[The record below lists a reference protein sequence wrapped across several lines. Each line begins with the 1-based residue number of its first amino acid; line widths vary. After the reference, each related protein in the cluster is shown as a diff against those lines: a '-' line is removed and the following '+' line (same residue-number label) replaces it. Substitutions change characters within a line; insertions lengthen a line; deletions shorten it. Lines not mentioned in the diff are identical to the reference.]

1 MIVTITTPSATHQL
15 AGMFEAMKHGLE
27 TEKYADNSFDL
38 VVHDLERAKKI
49 ADFCQGQISN
59 ILDRLEYPRYH

>member
-1 MIVTITTPSATHQL
+1 MIVTITTPSANHQL

-38 VVHDLERAKKI
+38 TVQDLDKAKKI
-49 ADFCQGQISN
+49 ANSCGGTISN
-59 ILDRLEYPRYH
+59 IMERLEYPRYH